1 MYRSLHPAVLESV
14 ANVVR
19 AAHSAGRRVAMC
31 GEMAGDP
38 LCTLFLLG
46 TGIDELSMGPV
57 YIPVV
62 KKLIRAVKR
71 EDAEVVAKE
80 VLRYDTVEEIK
91 GYLFSSLRDLGLIEL
106 VETFS

>member
-1 MYRSLHPAVLESV
+1 
-14 ANVVR
+14 
-19 AAHSAGRRVAMC
+19 
-31 GEMAGDP
+31 
-38 LCTLFLLG
+38 
-46 TGIDELSMGPV
+46 
-57 YIPVV
+57 V
-62 KKLIRAVKR
+62 KKLIRAVRR